1 MENLRLFNIALLLV
15 AVLFVPASHT
25 ADSGDARV
33 ASQVSISLADGTQ
46 LEGTIIQETET
57 HVLVETLAGLEVKVP
72 RASILAIEKRH
83 AGDLSRRVASQVSI
97 SLADGTQLEGV
108 IIQETENHILVETL
122 SGLEIKV
129 PRTSI
134 ITIKRHRA
142 SAFSRPD
149 PNYTRLLF
157 APTGRPL
164 RRGDAYFFNHYVFFP
179 GMAYGL
185 TDHFSLAAGLSVIP
199 GLGLSE
205 QVLSLAPRFGLYDSG
220 DVALSAGVLY
230 MKVADE
236 GAGGMA
242 FVVGTKG
249 TPAKSFTCGIGL
261 GYIAEEGEN
270 VDFAE
275 HPVLLLGGNI
285 RLSESMA
292 LVSENWLITGEDL
305 GLDQQPLG
313 LALRFLGSKIAVD
326 AGVIIIGEVIEEG
339 FPIPWLSFVYNF
351 GD

>member
-1 MENLRLFNIALLLV
+1 MPLGAEEQDTL
-15 AVLFVPASHT
+15 
-25 ADSGDARV
+25 ADSLM
-33 ASQVSISLADGTQ
+33 SISLTDGTQ
-46 LEGTIIQETET
+46 LEGIITQETET
-57 HVLVETLAGLEVKVP
+57 HILVETLAGLEVKVP
-72 RASILAIEKRH
+72 R
-83 AGDLSRRVASQVSI
+83 
-97 SLADGTQLEGV
+97 
-108 IIQETENHILVETL
+108 
-122 SGLEIKV
+122 
-129 PRTSI
+129 TSI
-134 ITIKRHRA
+134 VAIKKRRA

-149 PNYTRLLF
+149 PNYTRLMF

-164 RRGDAYFFNHYVFFP
+164 RRGNRYFFDYYVFFP
-179 GMAYGL
+179 GLAYG
-185 TDHFSLAAGLSVIP
+185 FSDRLGVAAGLSVVP

-205 QVLSLAPRFGLYDSG
+205 QVLSLAPKVGLYDSG

-230 MKVADE
+230 MRIEDD
-236 GAGGMA
+236 AGGMA

-249 TPAKSFTCGIGL
+249 SPDKSFTCGIGL
-261 GYIAEEGEN
+261 GYIAEEGED

-285 RLSESMA
+285 RLSESLA

-313 LALRFLGSKIAVD
+313 LALRFFGPRIAVD
-326 AGVIIIGEVIEEG
+326 AGVIIIGEVLKEG

>member
-1 MENLRLFNIALLLV
+1 MPLGAEEKDTL
-15 AVLFVPASHT
+15 
-25 ADSGDARV
+25 ADSLM
-33 ASQVSISLADGTQ
+33 SISLTDGTQ
-46 LEGTIIQETET
+46 LEGIIIQETET
-57 HVLVETLAGLEVKVP
+57 H
-72 RASILAIEKRH
+72 
-83 AGDLSRRVASQVSI
+83 
-97 SLADGTQLEGV
+97 
-108 IIQETENHILVETL
+108 ILVETL
-122 SGLEIKV
+122 LGLEIKV

-134 ITIKRHRA
+134 VAIKKRRA
-142 SAFSRPD
+142 GAFSRPD
-149 PNYTRLLF
+149 PNYTRLMF
-157 APTGRPL
+157 APTGRAL
-164 RRGDAYFFNHYVFFP
+164 RRGDRYFFDYYVFFP
-179 GMAYGL
+179 GIAYGF
-185 TDHFSLAAGLSVIP
+185 TDRFGVAGGLSVIP

-205 QVLSLAPRFGLYDSG
+205 QILSVAPKFGLYDSG

-230 MKVADE
+230 MNVAGE

-249 TPAKSFTCGIGL
+249 SPDKSFTCGIGL
-261 GYIAEEGEN
+261 GYIAEEGED

-313 LALRFLGSKIAVD
+313 LALRFFGPRIAVD
-326 AGVIIIGEVIEEG
+326 AGVIIIGEVLKEG

-351 GD
+351 DD

>member
-1 MENLRLFNIALLLV
+1 MTAQTQIKWVSWALWLLLQV
-15 AVLFVPASHT
+15 AMPLGAEEQDSL
-25 ADSGDARV
+25 ADSLM
-33 ASQVSISLADGTQ
+33 SISLTDGTQ
-46 LEGTIIQETET
+46 LEGIITQETET
-57 HVLVETLAGLEVKVP
+57 HIFVET
-72 RASILAIEKRH
+72 
-83 AGDLSRRVASQVSI
+83 Q
-97 SLADGTQLEGV
+97 
-108 IIQETENHILVETL
+108 

-134 ITIKRHRA
+134 VAIKKRRA
-142 SAFSRPD
+142 GAFFRPD
-149 PNYTRLLF
+149 PNYTRLMF

-164 RRGDAYFFNHYVFFP
+164 RRGDRYFFDYYVFFP
-179 GMAYGL
+179 GMAYG
-185 TDHFSLAAGLSVIP
+185 FSDRLGVAAGLSVVP

-205 QVLSLAPRFGLYDSG
+205 QVLSVAPKVGLYDSG
-220 DVALSAGVLY
+220 DVALSMGVLY
-230 MKVADE
+230 MNVADE

-249 TPAKSFTCGIGL
+249 SPDKSFTCGIGL
-261 GYIAEEGEN
+261 GYIAEEGED
-270 VDFAE
+270 VDFTE

-313 LALRFLGSKIAVD
+313 LALRFFGPRIAVD
-326 AGVIIIGEVIEEG
+326 AGVIIIGEVLKEG

-351 GD
+351 DD

>member
-1 MENLRLFNIALLLV
+1 MPLGAEEQDSRTQDNGDTR
-15 AVLFVPASHT
+15 
-25 ADSGDARV
+25 ADSL
-33 ASQVSISLADGTQ
+33 VSISLTDGTQ
-46 LEGTIIQETET
+46 LEGTITQETET
-57 HVLVETLAGLEVKVP
+57 
-72 RASILAIEKRH
+72 
-83 AGDLSRRVASQVSI
+83 
-97 SLADGTQLEGV
+97 
-108 IIQETENHILVETL
+108 HILVETL

-134 ITIKRHRA
+134 VAIKKRRA
-142 SAFSRPD
+142 GAFSRPD
-149 PNYTRLLF
+149 PNYTRLMF
-157 APTGRPL
+157 APTARPL
-164 RRGDAYFFNHYVFFP
+164 RRGDRYFFNHYVFFP
-179 GMAYGL
+179 GMAYGF
-185 TDHFSLAAGLSVIP
+185 TDRFGVAGGLSVIP

-205 QVLSLAPRFGLYDSG
+205 QILSLAPKFGLYASG

-249 TPAKSFTCGIGL
+249 SPDKSFTCGIGL
-261 GYIAEEGEN
+261 GYIAEEDEA
-270 VDFAE
+270 VDLVE

-313 LALRFLGSKIAVD
+313 LALRFFGPRIAVD
-326 AGVIIIGEVIEEG
+326 AGAIIIGEVIEEG

>member
-1 MENLRLFNIALLLV
+1 MPLGAEEQD
-15 AVLFVPASHT
+15 SHAEDNGDT
-25 ADSGDARV
+25 LADSL
-33 ASQVSISLADGTQ
+33 VSISLTDGTQ
-46 LEGTIIQETET
+46 LEGTITQETET
-57 HVLVETLAGLEVKVP
+57 
-72 RASILAIEKRH
+72 
-83 AGDLSRRVASQVSI
+83 
-97 SLADGTQLEGV
+97 
-108 IIQETENHILVETL
+108 HILVETL

-134 ITIKRHRA
+134 VAIKKRYA
-142 SAFSRPD
+142 GAFSRPD
-149 PNYTRLLF
+149 PNYTRLMF

-164 RRGDAYFFNHYVFFP
+164 RRGDRYFFNHYVFFP
-179 GMAYGL
+179 GMAYGF
-185 TDHFSLAAGLSVIP
+185 TDRFGVAGGLSVIP
-199 GLGLSE
+199 GLGLGE
-205 QVLSLAPRFGLYDSG
+205 QILSLAPKFGLYASG
-220 DVALSAGVLY
+220 DVALSMGVLY
-230 MKVADE
+230 MNVANE

-249 TPAKSFTCGIGL
+249 SPDKSFTCGIGL
-261 GYIAEEGEN
+261 GYIAEEGED

-313 LALRFLGSKIAVD
+313 LALRFFGPRIAVD
-326 AGVIIIGEVIEEG
+326 VGAIIIGEVIEEG

-351 GD
+351 DG